1 MPIEYPVISV
11 ASPSSSPAKKADT
24 AVLVVYQDKKLGKM
38 AKALDKKW
46 DGIIEHQLES
56 HPKFT
61 GECGQT
67 LTIALPEK
75 ANFLRVVV
83 LGLGDADKQNVT
95 ALETAGGKLADNLA
109 AHGSAH
115 AALLNADDV
124 KGDCAGLLASL
135 TLGLRLGCYRF
146 DGYKTVKKD
155 KKEIRLAAVTVMA
168 SEEKST
174 TAALNQSAQKSAS
187 IAQVRDLVNEPP
199 NKLYP
204 SSFAS
209 IIQKTLTPLGV
220 KVTVIDSKQA
230 EKLGMGCLIAVG
242 QASENPPCMVV
253 MEWAGVKGKTSKAA
267 KKQKPLAF
275 VGKGITFD
283 CGGLNVKPYEGMLD
297 MKMDMAGAATVV
309 GLMKLLATRKCM
321 APVVGIVALA
331 ENAISDEATR
341 PSDIVTSYSGK
352 TVEILNTDAEGRLVL
367 ADALTYV
374 QKKYDPKLVI
384 DLATLTGAIMISL
397 GLDHCGAFVNDNTLW
412 SQLESASQ
420 DSGEKIWRMPL
431 DKSFRREMDSVFADI
446 RNVGN
451 GRYGGSCT
459 AAAFLSEFIDEG
471 RAWAHLDIA
480 GVAMSKTTPTCPVP
494 FASGYGVR
502 LLNQF
507 VEKNFG

>member
-11 ASPSSSPAKKADT
+11 SSALPKKADT
-24 AVLVVYQDKKLGKM
+24 AVLFVYQDKKLAKS
-38 AKALDKKW
+38 AKAQDKKW
-46 DGIIEHQLES
+46 DGLVGHQLTS

-75 ANFLRVVV
+75 AAFLRVVV
-83 LGLGDADKQNVT
+83 LGLGDADKQ
-95 ALETAGGKLADNLA
+95 AASAMETAGGKLSECLA
-109 AHGSAH
+109 AHGSQH
-115 AALLNADDV
+115 TVIINTDDMKGMAD
-124 KGDCAGLLASL
+124 GLLSSL
-135 TLGLRLGCYRF
+135 ILGLRLGCYRF

-155 KKEIRLAAVTVMA
+155 KKENRLATVTITSAA
-168 SEEKST
+168 SKTLS
-174 TAALNQSAQKSAS
+174 AALIQSAQKSTA

-204 SSFAS
+204 SSFAR

-220 KVTVIDSKQA
+220 KVTVIDSEKAQ
-230 EKLGMGCLIAVG
+230 KLGMGCLIAVG

-253 MEWAGVKGKTSKAA
+253 MEWAGAKGKVGKGG

-309 GLMKLLATRKCM
+309 GLMRLLAERKCT

-367 ADALTYV
+367 ADALSYI
-374 QKKYDPKLVI
+374 QKKYDPRLIV

-397 GLDHCGAFVNDNTLW
+397 GLEHCGVFVNDNTLW
-412 SQLESASQ
+412 TQLESASGET
-420 DSGEKIWRMPL
+420 GEKVWRMPL
-431 DKSFRREMDSVFADI
+431 DKAFRREMDSVFADI

-459 AAAFLSEFIDEG
+459 AAAFLSEFIDDG

-507 VEKNFG
+507 VKKNFG

>member
-11 ASPSSSPAKKADT
+11 TSPSSSPAKKADT
-24 AVLVVYQDKKLGKM
+24 AVLFVGQDKKLGKA

-46 DGIIEHQLES
+46 DGLVEHQLTS

-67 LTIALPEK
+67 LVIALPEE
-75 ANFLRVVV
+75 ANYLRVIV
-83 LGLGDADKQNVT
+83 LGLGEADKRNIA
-95 ALETAGGKLADNLA
+95 ALETAGGKLADSLA
-109 AHGSAH
+109 AHGSAY
-115 AALLNADDV
+115 AALLNPDDV
-124 KGDCAGLLASL
+124 NIGGAGLLSAL

-146 DGYKTVKKD
+146 DGYKTIKKD
-155 KKEIRLAAVTVMA
+155 KKETRLAAVTVMA
-168 SEEKST
+168 SEAKAAT
-174 TAALNQSAQKSAS
+174 IALNESAQKSAA

-204 SSFAS
+204 SSFAA

-230 EKLGMGCLIAVG
+230 QKLGMGCLIAVG
-242 QASENPPCMVV
+242 QASEHPPCMVV
-253 MEWAGVKGKTSKAA
+253 MEWAGVKEKKKTA

-309 GLMKLLATRKCM
+309 GLMKLLAARKCK

-367 ADALTYV
+367 ADALSYI
-374 QKKYDPKLVI
+374 QKKYDPKLII

-397 GLDHCGAFVNDNTLW
+397 GLEHCGAFVNDNVLW

-420 DSGEKIWRMPL
+420 DTGEKIWRMPL

-502 LLNQF
+502 LLNHF